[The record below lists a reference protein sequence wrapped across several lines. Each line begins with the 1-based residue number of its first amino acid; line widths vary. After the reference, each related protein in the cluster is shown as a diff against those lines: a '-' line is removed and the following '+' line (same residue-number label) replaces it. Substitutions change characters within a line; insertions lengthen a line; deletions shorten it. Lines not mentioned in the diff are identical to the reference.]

1 MSAGKF
7 CWHDLMSTDPDVSRE
22 FFTKLFGW
30 TVSPMDMGEMGT
42 YQMLMNGETGIGG
55 IVPLDDSVP
64 VPSHWIGY
72 VTADDVDAALERGA
86 NHGGRTCV
94 PGTDIPEVGRFGV
107 LTDPSG
113 AVISPFKSLHE
124 AEEGSDN
131 QECVPIPGSFCWN
144 ELLTDDVDQAK
155 AFYGEVFGWS
165 TLDNDMGEMGTYTL
179 FRDGETDRGGMMT
192 MPPNV
197 SAPPHWLHYVLVA
210 DVDAKAGEVTDLG
223 GNVFCQPTS
232 IPGIGR
238 FAVCSDPTGA
248 TFAIFKGAPKQ
259 G

>member
-7 CWHDLMSTDPDVSRE
+7 CWHDLMSTDPVVSGE

-30 TVSPMDMGEMGT
+30 TISPFDLGEMGN
-42 YQMLMNGETGIGG
+42 YQMLMNGEEGIGG

-72 VTADDVDAALERGA
+72 ITVDDVDAALERGT

-94 PGTDIPEVGRFGV
+94 PGTDIPNVGRFGV
-107 LTDPSG
+107 LTDPTG
-113 AVISPFKSLHE
+113 AVISPFKSAHE
-124 AEEGSDN
+124 EPEEEGPSM
-131 QECVPIPGSFCWN
+131 PAPGSFCWN
-144 ELLTDDVDQAK
+144 ELLTNDVEGAR

-165 TLDNDMGEMGTYTL
+165 HQESDMGEMGVYTL
-179 FRDGETDRGGMMT
+179 FRSDDKDRGGAMT

-197 SAPPHWLHYVLVA
+197 QAPPHWLHYVLA
-210 DVDAKAGEVTDLG
+210 EDVEAKAGEVESLG
-223 GNVFCQPTS
+223 GKVFCKPTS

-248 TFAIFKGAPKQ
+248 TFAIFQ
-259 G
+259 GEAKPE